1 MSCGGRG
8 PPYEVRSCRAGR
20 ARRSGQVEAK
30 RFRFHVAAGDFD
42 TRLVAQLDAI
52 ARGEAETGRLV
63 LREVAEPKPGAPI
76 HLAWRHEHRG
86 KGLDRLVERLQDEPL
101 RRALPACR
109 PLPLRPRRPASGGGG
124 VRRYF
129 FSSASRSS
137 SR

>member
-63 LREVAEPKPGAPI
+63 LREVAEPKPDAPM

-86 KGLDRLVERLQDEPL
+86 KALDWLVERLQEETL
-101 RRALPACR
+101 RRALLG
-109 PLPLRPRRPASGGGG
+109 LPPPVPPNRAAGVKLRRG
-124 VRRYF
+124 
-129 FSSASRSS
+129 
-137 SR
+137 